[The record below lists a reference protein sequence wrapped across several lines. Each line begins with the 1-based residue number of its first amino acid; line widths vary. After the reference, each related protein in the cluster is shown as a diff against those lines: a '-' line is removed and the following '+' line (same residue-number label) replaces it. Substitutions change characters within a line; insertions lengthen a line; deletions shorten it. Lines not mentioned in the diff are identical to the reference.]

1 MMGWLFVHLIDVMNH
16 SRIRNKIK
24 IKRYC
29 LENDIRKKTRLRS
42 LRNCWLF
49 SPKFRMQH
57 GSKIYPLVMQL
68 LEIDTMASQIFQFDG
83 PKNNFGKKVS
93 IHCIY
98 FKKILLNLKKWKI
111 NINKLPLQLY
121 NVSQENLCLL
131 SLGHH

>member
-1 MMGWLFVHLIDVMNH
+1 MDLLSGHLTDVMNH

-24 IKRYC
+24 IKKHC

-68 LEIDTMASQIFQFDG
+68 LEIDTMASQIFQFDE
-83 PKNNFGKKVS
+83 PKKQFWKKIINYLFS
-93 IHCIY
+93 IDIS
-98 FKKILLNLKKWKI
+98 FKKQ
-111 NINKLPLQLY
+111 LPLQLY

>member
-1 MMGWLFVHLIDVMNH
+1 MDLLSGHLTDVMNH
-16 SRIRNKIK
+16 SIIRNKIK

-57 GSKIYPLVMQL
+57 GSKIYPLVMKL

-93 IHCIY
+93 TYTIY
-98 FKKILLNLKKWKI
+98 IVFTLKK
-111 NINKLPLQLY
+111 Y
-121 NVSQENLCLL
+121 F
-131 SLGHH
+131 

>member
-1 MMGWLFVHLIDVMNH
+1 MIFV
-16 SRIRNKIK
+16 
-24 IKRYC
+24 
-29 LENDIRKKTRLRS
+29 KKTRLKY

-68 LEIDTMASQIFQFDG
+68 LEIDTMASQIFQFDE
-83 PKNNFGKKVS
+83 PKKQFWKKIINYLFS
-93 IHCIY
+93 IDIS
-98 FKKILLNLKKWKI
+98 FKKQ
-111 NINKLPLQLY
+111 LPLQLY